1 MKPIFFKTP
10 DAFRKW
16 MEENHEAK
24 EEVNVG
30 FFKVGSGKSSIT
42 WPDSVDVALC
52 FGWIDGVRRSIDA
65 DSYQIR
71 FTPRKK
77 SSIWSNVNIHK
88 VNELKKHGLMHPAGM
103 KAFEMRQEKKSGIY
117 AYERTV
123 GAELPQDYEKKFKAN
138 RKAWEF
144 FQKQP
149 PWYRRTSFHRIVSAK
164 QETTRMKRLLKLIED
179 SANGI
184 GAPKR

>member
-10 DAFRKW
+10 DAFRTW
-16 MEENHEAK
+16 MDENHETK
-24 EEVNVG
+24 LEVLVG
-30 FFKVGSGKSSIT
+30 FYKVGRGKPTLT
-42 WPDSVDVALC
+42 WPESVDVALC
-52 FGWIDGVRRSIDA
+52 FGWIDGVRGSINEN
-65 DSYQIR
+65 SYQIR

-77 SSIWSNVNIHK
+77 SSIWSNVNIEK
-88 VNELKKHGLMHPAGM
+88 VHNLMKRGLMHPAGL
-103 KAFEMRQEKKSGIY
+103 KAFEIRKETKSGIY
-117 AYERTV
+117 SYEQKKD
-123 GAELPQDYEKKFKAN
+123 AELPEDYEKKFKAN

-164 QETTRMKRLLKLIED
+164 QEPTRIKRLLKLIED